1 MEGEPWQHAWSRS
14 GHSPARCPLRSE
26 VNLFLVAENQP
37 VPLANGIDYV
47 SVTCDSSVLTNTKTR
62 LKLLRLCVGFRQRDH
77 CLLTKELLVDYCS
90 FMVCLQYPSHS
101 STTGEQSHGAG
112 IGQAQA

>member
-47 SVTCDSSVLTNTKTR
+47 SVTCDSSVLTNKDKAQT
-62 LKLLRLCVGFRQRDH
+62 LKA
-77 CLLTKELLVDYCS
+77 
-90 FMVCLQYPSHS
+90 VCGVP
-101 STTGEQSHGAG
+101 A
-112 IGQAQA
+112 A